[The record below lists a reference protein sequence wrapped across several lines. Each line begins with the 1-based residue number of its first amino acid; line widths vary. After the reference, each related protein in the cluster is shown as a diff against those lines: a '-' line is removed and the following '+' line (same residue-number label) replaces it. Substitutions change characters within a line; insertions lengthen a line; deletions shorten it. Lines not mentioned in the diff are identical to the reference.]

1 MCVQQHVSVGML
13 KREENQNNIHG
24 LPFFAILHV
33 KTGNVFFFLSRRK
46 LNSIQAQGLI
56 ANFCHTSL
64 KCTQKKS
71 ADKLSPVSGH
81 EFSLSLYPGIRKKKH
96 S

>member
-33 KTGNVFFFLSRRK
+33 KTGNVFFFVSPLAQFNPGTRSYRQFLSY
-46 LNSIQAQGLI
+46 I
-56 ANFCHTSL
+56 
-64 KCTQKKS
+64 TQVYTKEI
-71 ADKLSPVSGH
+71 G
-81 EFSLSLYPGIRKKKH
+81 
-96 S
+96 